1 MRKAVVLALLVVLLG
16 ALAVAQGAPSQDGK
30 LSKYIFVETERIN
43 PARFEIY
50 SKMLAQV
57 RQTMDD
63 AKSGTY
69 WLAMNPITGEGGTI
83 GYVMFV
89 DSLADVDNVLAE
101 FDKVEHEV
109 GAKDPTF
116 TKNLYESIQG
126 AHMGIMAF
134 KPELSL
140 KPHLVPA
147 HDATRYRIVN
157 VVVKPGQATRYANL
171 LKEALALEKDLP
183 GVNWITYQSVVHNRG
198 TMFTIVTPLKGLAD
212 LDVDNSAV
220 MAKIFTPL
228 VMRDFEQ
235 RMSACIDSV
244 DSGFYMVQP
253 KLSRVP
259 PAFVAANPSYWTIK
273 EEPIVVAEKGK
284 KAKKSAVV
292 PAALTKE
299 EKK

>member
-126 AHMGIMAF
+126 AHIGIMAF
-134 KPELSL
+134 KPE
-140 KPHLVPA
+140 P
-147 HDATRYRIVN
+147 
-157 VVVKPGQATRYANL
+157 
-171 LKEALALEKDLP
+171 
-183 GVNWITYQSVVHNRG
+183 
-198 TMFTIVTPLKGLAD
+198 
-212 LDVDNSAV
+212 
-220 MAKIFTPL
+220 
-228 VMRDFEQ
+228 
-235 RMSACIDSV
+235 
-244 DSGFYMVQP
+244 
-253 KLSRVP
+253 RV
-259 PAFVAANPSYWTIK
+259 
-273 EEPIVVAEKGK
+273 
-284 KAKKSAVV
+284 
-292 PAALTKE
+292 
-299 EKK
+299 